1 LGWTSIRRVIR
12 AGAKPLDAS
21 ATREL
26 DRDALRVALLPGIG
40 PRTRQ
45 ALLDTFGTSARIL
58 AASAAELE
66 RVPGV
71 GRKLSR
77 RICEEGPRVDVDSL
91 LATCDEHQMA
101 VVLAEDPRYPAM
113 LREIPDPPG
122 VLFLWGSLPASDR
135 IAMAIVGTRHA
146 THYGTRQA
154 ERLSVELVRAGFTV
168 VSGLA
173 RGIDAAAHRGCLQA
187 GGRTL
192 AVLGGGFLRLYPPE
206 HTELAQQIR
215 QQGCL
220 ISESPPQSPPCSG
233 NFPQRNRVITGM
245 SLGVIVIEAG
255 HRSGALISARHALEQ
270 GREVFALP
278 GRVDSPVS
286 RGCHE
291 LLRDGAKLVESV
303 DDVLEELDALVHC
316 AASARQAESALP
328 AGKGDDGFELFE
340 LPTLGPEEQRIWDAI
355 GEGRVT
361 VDQVVMISKMPIQ
374 QVLAT
379 ISRLEL
385 RHLVQRTGGAWVE
398 RRRKRRDR
406 K

>member
-1 LGWTSIRRVIR
+1 MLGWRGIRVGAIALDTS
-12 AGAKPLDAS
+12 GDY
-21 ATREL
+21 EL

-45 ALLDTFGTSARIL
+45 ALLDAFGSSARIL
-58 AASAAELE
+58 AASAGELE
-66 RVPGV
+66 QVPGV

-77 RICEEGPRVDVDSL
+77 RICEEAPRLDVDSL
-91 LATCDEHQMA
+91 LATCAEQQIEIA
-101 VVLAEDPRYPAM
+101 LPEDPRYPAL

-122 VLFLWGSLPASDR
+122 VLFLWGSLLPSDR
-135 IAMAIVGTRHA
+135 IALAIVGTRHA

-154 ERLSVELVRAGFTV
+154 ERLSMELTRAGFTV

-173 RGIDAAAHRGCLQA
+173 RGIDAAAHQACLRA

-206 HTELAQQIR
+206 HAELAQQIR
-215 QQGCL
+215 RQGCL
-220 ISESPPQSPPCSG
+220 ISETPPRSPPCSG

-316 AASARQAESALP
+316 AASARQAGACRP
-328 AGKGDDGFELFE
+328 DGPEEETFERLE
-340 LPTLGPEEQRIWDAI
+340 LPTLDAEEQRVWDAI
-355 GEGRVT
+355 GEGRIT
-361 VDQVVMISKMPIQ
+361 IDQVVVTSRMSVQ
-374 QVLAT
+374 EVLAT

-398 RRRKRRDR
+398 RRRKRRTR